1 MKFVRGV
8 WKLLVGIKDLMVLIF
23 MLLFFSLL
31 YAGLKSSPKPLGEG
45 ILLVDLDGSLVEQ
58 PSLPSTAEILSGS
71 ASRIREHRLS
81 EIVQSLDAARGDP
94 RIKAVAFDL
103 DGFLGGGQTAIATLG
118 EAMDRVRRSG
128 KPVVTFATAYT
139 DDRYQLAAHS
149 SEVWLSP
156 MGAVAVAGPGG
167 TNLYFKGLFDKLG
180 VTAHIYRVGTYK
192 AAVEPFERTGM
203 SPEARENAQALAGA
217 LLETWRQDVTKA
229 RPKASA
235 GLTRYLAN
243 PVAVAAGAGGDLA
256 RAAMQV
262 GLVDR
267 LGERH
272 QFEARLA
279 ELGGDD
285 RRLPGGFKRVAV
297 RDYAHRTAPP
307 GGPIGVV
314 TVAGTIVDGTAGP
327 GTAAGETI
335 ARAIEKAVANDA
347 IKALIVR
354 IDSPGGSVTASERIR
369 QAILAAKAKG
379 IPVVASMGNVA
390 ASGGYWVATPANVIF
405 AEPSTITGSIGV
417 FGILPSFEGSLAKL
431 GITTDGVKT
440 SPLSGEPDLLAG
452 PSPVADALLQTGVES
467 TYRRFLAIVA
477 QSRKKSPAEID
488 RIAQGR
494 VWDGGTARQIGLVDR
509 FGGLDDAIE
518 AAAAAAKLGDERGV
532 TLLEAGPTLTSQLLG
547 MVQGEPRDDSEAPD
561 AWSSLAPAPKTL
573 LAEAMARLEAVLDGP
588 AIQATCLECPA
599 VAPANLGRT
608 TPPTASAWARVAAW
622 LAG

>member
-1 MKFVRGV
+1 MRFVRGI

-31 YAGLKSSPKPLGEG
+31 YTGLKSTPKPLGEG

-71 ASRIREHRLS
+71 ANRVREHRLS
-81 EIVQSLDAARGDP
+81 VMVQALDAARGDDS
-94 RIKAVAFDL
+94 IKAVAFDL

-118 EAMDRVRRSG
+118 EAMDRVRKSG
-128 KPVVTFATAYT
+128 KPVITYATGYT
-139 DDRYQLAAHS
+139 DDRYQIAAHA

-167 TNLYFKGLFDKLG
+167 TNMYFKGLFEKLG

-217 LLETWRQDVTKA
+217 LLETWRDDVSRA

-235 GLTRYLAN
+235 GLTRYLAD
-243 PVAVAAGAGGDLA
+243 PVSVAAGAGGDLA

-272 QFEARLA
+272 QFEARLT
-279 ELGGDD
+279 EIGGNDA
-285 RRLPGGFKRVAV
+285 RAPGGFKRVAI
-297 RDYAHRTAPP
+297 RDYVERTSP
-307 GGPIGVV
+307 GRGPIGVV
-314 TVAGTIVDGTAGP
+314 TVAGTIVDGSAGP
-327 GTAAGETI
+327 GTAAGDTI
-335 ARAIEKAVANDA
+335 ARSIEKALADDA
-347 IKALIVR
+347 IKALVVR
-354 IDSPGGSVTASERIR
+354 IDSPGGSVMASERIR

-379 IPVVASMGNVA
+379 IPVIASMGNVA
-390 ASGGYWVATPANVIF
+390 ASGGYWVATPADTIF

-440 SPLSGEPDLLAG
+440 SPLSGQPDLLAG
-452 PSPVADALLQTGVES
+452 PSPAANALLQAGVES

-477 QSRKKSPAEID
+477 QSRRKSPEQID

-509 FGGLDDAIE
+509 FGGLDDAIA

-547 MVQGEPRDDSEAPD
+547 MLQGEPRDDGEAPD
-561 AWSSLAPAPKTL
+561 AWAALAPVPQSL
-573 LAEAMARLEAVLDGP
+573 LGDALARIQSILSGP

-599 VAPANLGRT
+599 VAPASLARSS
-608 TPPTASAWARVAAW
+608 PPAASAWARVAAW